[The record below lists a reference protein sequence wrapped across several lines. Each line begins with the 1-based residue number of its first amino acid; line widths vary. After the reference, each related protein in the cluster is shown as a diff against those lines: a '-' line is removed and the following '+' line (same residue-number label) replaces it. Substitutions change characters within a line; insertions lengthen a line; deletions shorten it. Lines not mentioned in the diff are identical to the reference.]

1 MSLTQLIECGVALVP
16 IPERQKSPRVKD
28 WNPKQNCIV
37 DVTMVS
43 FLGTGNIGLAH
54 AYCKPKAKQSAPV
67 RLCRHLTTC
76 TSPAY
81 FTLLT
86 FNSETNAELIGTRR
100 LS

>member
-43 FLGTGNIGLAH
+43 FLGTGNIGSAH

-76 TSPAY
+76 TIPAY